1 MSRFGGIAIA
11 LGLLAIA
18 VALALPSL
26 LAAQGEGADVGRYA
40 LVQAGPGVVYRIDTA
55 TGDAWIS
62 EQGGDWRL
70 IEEPEEEP
78 SDLRSSSAD

>member
-1 MSRFGGIAIA
+1 MSRLGAIAIA

-26 LAAQGEGADVGRYA
+26 LAQGEGAEIGRFA
-40 LVQAGPGVVYRIDTA
+40 LVQAGTGVVYRIDTA

-70 IEEPEEEP
+70 IEEPEEAPDE
-78 SDLRSSSAD
+78 LRSSKAY